1 MTNSK
6 RILTLL
12 ILLTCINPFSRAD
25 EGMWLP
31 LFIKRLNHTDMQK
44 MGLTFNMQ
52 KYYAGISESIL
63 EIKEQA
69 FTKLKENATKL
80 NANAVVGI
88 QVDVELKSSEGL
100 IAVMIIGTAV
110 SIVKR

>member
-1 MTNSK
+1 MILSTTNSVEGYS
-6 RILTLL
+6 ILEYNGIVSGTAV
-12 ILLTCINPFSRAD
+12 N
-25 EGMWLP
+25 
-31 LFIKRLNHTDMQK
+31 MQK

-69 FTKLKENATKL
+69 FTNLKENATKL

>member
-1 MTNSK
+1 MILTTTNSVEDYK
-6 RILTLL
+6 ILEYNGIVSGTAV
-12 ILLTCINPFSRAD
+12 N
-25 EGMWLP
+25 
-31 LFIKRLNHTDMQK
+31 MQK
-44 MGLTFNMQ
+44 TGLTFNMQ

-69 FTKLKENATKL
+69 FTNLKENATKL

-100 IAVMIIGTAV
+100 IAVMITGTAV